1 MTHIH
6 THTHTHTH
14 TVNCVLCDSASY
26 PTYGERY
33 KHTVNRVLCV
43 CLPHLVDLVVAVL
56 EEVPEER
63 EHLFGALVVY
73 VSHTGYTL
81 YNGLSVTHGQR

>member
-1 MTHIH
+1 MEK
-6 THTHTHTH
+6 
-14 TVNCVLCDSASY
+14 D
-26 PTYGERY
+26 

-73 VSHTGYTL
+73 VSHTGYTP
-81 YNGLSVTHGQR
+81 YNGLSSHTQTEVVYKIGKG